1 MLMKN
6 SMMVLHEAHQ
16 KMLLKIV
23 LPQGMTVP
31 EGLCLLKRL
40 MMELVAAK

>member
-1 MLMKN
+1 MKT
-6 SMMVLHEAHQ
+6 SIM
-16 KMLLKIV
+16 LKIV

-40 MMELVAAK
+40 LLELVAAK